1 MEKPLVPE
9 LHDVGKLYY
18 IRDELGTELGLACG
32 TIHGTDTIRLLPG
45 KLGLPE
51 PGTNSWRGILEHHP
65 GRGAP
70 PPKDLDVFL
79 LIVADHAGSNLSRE
93 PEEKRKLTTSEPLY
107 RTVHKLWNPRDQ
119 QDLTLLESEDEL
131 RSLIQWLATDP
142 DRDDLFSRYDP
153 LLDLRPEELSPP
165 LNITSLTGH
174 LTTVGKIYR
183 FLTRRVVS
191 VATLQGEAWKFC
203 GQGPPTRSVK
213 YARKKW
219 LVNLVKAEIGFPQQI
234 VRTRDMTLF
243 DVMARTVAEL
253 ASDARVLVTTFNQ
266 ILAVL
271 GPDEK
276 VDDLFSSLLDAGFT
290 VSWES
295 APTEIGNLRST
306 PSGLRQER
314 ISRLKRELVKLPK
327 ERRDQVLARR
337 WEEIDHEYS
346 HGILTGQLVDRLP
359 LPICDVCQMEPAI
372 TVWPDDPQTPGPRE
386 NLGQRCYTLR
396 QNASRLFKLDRWT
409 DEPTTRIAWVLIAL
423 DLDRLVSFLRPLYQ
437 EYAQEVGWPP
447 EEAAQIEV
455 RPPLLAEF
463 QKDYRRFLA
472 DFAAR
477 LEEFIGPD
485 NLEHV
490 GGETGEAANTL
501 FCLRL
506 AEVSPIPSLLR
517 VYYETVMHHFPV
529 AVQQVSPMSR
539 TRAAPFQMSMS
550 VSGVKFPFSEHWRI
564 MQKAEADV
572 LINIMGKGQVRAPL
586 TSMPILVEASQSGN
600 RRALHNLA
608 EVAKVSEALAQV
620 YTEDK
625 GEDHFQ
631 QYQSLIKQMRPLG
644 MTYDSLLTFAKILE
658 G

>member
-1 MEKPLVPE
+1 MGKPLVPE

-18 IRDELGTELGLACG
+18 IRDELGAQLGLAGG

-65 GRGAP
+65 GRDAP
-70 PPKDLDVFL
+70 PPKEDVFL

-93 PEEKRKLTTSEPLY
+93 PEEKRELTTGGPLY

-131 RSLIQWLATDP
+131 RSLIQWLTTDP
-142 DRDDLFSRYDP
+142 DRDDLFSRCGP
-153 LLDLRPEELSPP
+153 LLDLRPEELLPP
-165 LNITSLTGH
+165 LNTTSLTSH
-174 LTTVGKIYR
+174 LTIVGKIYR
-183 FLTRRVVS
+183 FLAHRVTR
-191 VATLQGEAWKFC
+191 VATPEGEAWEFC
-203 GQGPPTRSVK
+203 GKGRTRAVGG
-213 YARKKW
+213 AEKW
-219 LVNLVKAEIGFPQQI
+219 PVDLVKAKIGFPQQI

-243 DVMARTVAEL
+243 DTMARTVAKL
-253 ASDARVLVTTFNQ
+253 ASDDRVLVTTFDQ
-266 ILAVL
+266 VLAVL
-271 GPDEK
+271 GLDEK
-276 VDDLFSSLLDAGFT
+276 VDDLFSPLLDAGFI
-290 VSWES
+290 VSWKS
-295 APTEIGNLRST
+295 APTTVGNLEST

-314 ISRLKRELVKLPK
+314 IGKLKRELDKLPK

-337 WEEIDHEYS
+337 WEEIDGEYPR
-346 HGILTGQLVDRLP
+346 GTLTGQLADRLP
-359 LPICDVCQMEPAI
+359 PQICDVCQMEQAI

-386 NLGQRCYTLR
+386 NLGQRCYALR

-409 DEPTTRIAWVLIAL
+409 DEPTIRIAWVFIGL
-423 DLDRLVSFLRPLYQ
+423 DLDCLVSFLWPLYQ
-437 EYAQEVGWPP
+437 KYAQEVGWPP

-506 AEVSPIPSLLR
+506 AEVGQIPSLLR
-517 VYYETVMHHFPV
+517 VYYETVEHYFPV
-529 AVQQVSPMSR
+529 AVRQVSPINP
-539 TRAAPFQMSMS
+539 TPAAPFQISIS

-564 MQKAEADV
+564 IQEADADI
-572 LINIMGKGQVRAPL
+572 LLNIIGKGQVRAPL
-586 TSMPILVEASQSGN
+586 ASVPILMDASRSGN
-600 RRALHNLA
+600 RKALHSLA

-620 YTEDK
+620 YAEDK
-625 GEDHFQ
+625 GE
-631 QYQSLIKQMRPLG
+631 YQSLIKQMRPLG
-644 MTYDSLLTFAKILE
+644 MTYDSLLTYAKILE
-658 G
+658 D